1 MNIGIIGSG
10 EMGQCLASKF
20 VKLGHSVSIA
30 NSRGPASLKKI
41 AKDTGAVSAT
51 VEEAVANKQVIIIS
65 IPVKNIPDLPKHLF
79 KNLPADVVVIDTGNY
94 YPALRDGDIATLD
107 QSGIDSL
114 WVQQQLGTPITKV
127 FNSILAT
134 SIQDLGTTK
143 GKNRIAMAVSGDNI
157 RTKEVVFKLV
167 DELGFDSVDVGSI
180 SQSWKQQPGSP
191 IYCRDLTREE
201 LKKRAD
207 AMGTN
212 WSAMRDTIIS
222 KRNVDQALMKSDY
235 AEYLRGLK
243 G

>member
-1 MNIGIIGSG
+1 
-10 EMGQCLASKF
+10 
-20 VKLGHSVSIA
+20 
-30 NSRGPASLKKI
+30 
-41 AKDTGAVSAT
+41 
-51 VEEAVANKQVIIIS
+51 
-65 IPVKNIPDLPKHLF
+65 
-79 KNLPADVVVIDTGNY
+79 
-94 YPALRDGDIATLD
+94 
-107 QSGIDSL
+107 
-114 WVQQQLGTPITKV
+114 
-127 FNSILAT
+127 
-134 SIQDLGTTK
+134 
-143 GKNRIAMAVSGDNI
+143 
-157 RTKEVVFKLV
+157 V

-180 SQSWKQQPGSP
+180 LQSWKQQPGSP